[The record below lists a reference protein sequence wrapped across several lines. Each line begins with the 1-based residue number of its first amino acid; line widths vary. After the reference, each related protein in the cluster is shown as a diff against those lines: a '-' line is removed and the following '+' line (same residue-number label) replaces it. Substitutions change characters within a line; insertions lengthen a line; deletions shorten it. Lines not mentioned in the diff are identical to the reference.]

1 MLSLTLIAGAIS
13 STMFVAGTVPMI
25 YKAFATKNLR
35 SYSLTSLLLN
45 NLGNLIHALYVYSM
59 PFGPIWLLHTLNLVT
74 TALMLFWYL
83 RYERQPTLV
92 RRMLQFLCTAHSHV
106 AQMACSDTRRCI
118 TRAAGA

>member
-25 YKAFATKNLR
+25 YKAFATKNLK
-35 SYSLTSLLLN
+35 SYSMTSLLFN

-59 PFGPIWLLHTLNLVT
+59 PFGPIWLLHTFNLVA

-83 RYERQPTLV
+83 RYERQCTV
-92 RRMLQFLCTAHSHV
+92 VKSILQFLRSLHPNA
-106 AQMACSDTRRCI
+106 AQISRSEAQRCI
-118 TRAAGA
+118 NCPA